1 MIEQP
6 KSFVRFFHREFAM
19 SNAANR
25 DLRIALIT
33 ELASRLNDR
42 LGRTGL
48 MKLIFFLQSRR
59 DLQLGY
65 SFRLYNYGPYDSQV
79 MGDLKIAEGLGA
91 VRSKSFEWPGGTGYT
106 IGLGENASSILAT
119 AKTELSNARDAID
132 WVVSEFGSRNAADL
146 EIASTIIYVDD
157 SALSDDRKLSFEEL
171 VSSVHSI
178 KPRHSEETI
187 AQEVRTLKSKKLL
200 SSIGT

>member
-1 MIEQP
+1 
-6 KSFVRFFHREFAM
+6 M